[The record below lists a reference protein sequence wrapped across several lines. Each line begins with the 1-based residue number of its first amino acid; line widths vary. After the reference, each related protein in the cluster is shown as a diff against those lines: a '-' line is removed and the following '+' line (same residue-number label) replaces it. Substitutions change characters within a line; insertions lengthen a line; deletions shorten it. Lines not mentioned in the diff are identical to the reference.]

1 MLAPRKKS
9 YDQTR
14 QHIKKQRHYFTHKGP
29 YSQSYGFPSNHV
41 WIWMLNHKEG
51 WVPKNWC
58 FLAVM
63 LEKTLESPL
72 DCKESKQVNPKRY
85 QPWIFIG
92 RTYVEAE
99 VPIFWPPDV
108 KNRFTGEDPDAGKD
122 WGQEDKEVTEDKMVG
137 WHHWCDGCEFSKLWE
152 IVKDREGRT
161 TPAIFTEWAALI
173 HRALQKDYL
182 VRKLSSWNLGSSI
195 SGATRRDRKVKER
208 ENKAPGMLQFLGL

>member
-1 MLAPRKKS
+1 MLAPQKKS
-9 YDQTR
+9 YDQSR

-41 WIWMLNHKEG
+41 WMWELDHKEG

-58 FLAVM
+58 FLAVV

-72 DCKESKQVNPKRY
+72 DCKESKQVNPKGY

-99 VPIFWPPDV
+99 IPIFWPPGV

-122 WGQEDKEVTEDKMVG
+122 WGQEDKEVTEDKMVE
-137 WHHWCDGCEFSKLWE
+137 WHHWLNGREFSKLWE
-152 IVKDREGRT
+152 IVKDREGHT

-173 HRALQKDYL
+173 HRALQKEYL
-182 VRKLSSWNLGSSI
+182 VRKVSSWNLLRQQHFWSNQKG
-195 SGATRRDRKVKER
+195 
-208 ENKAPGMLQFLGL
+208 